1 MELSQWLAVIGG
13 TAGLITAIVAV
24 IRVYVDRR
32 NGIDS
37 HEISSGELELAQ
49 DQQSWE
55 HLVEIVAQLRTDRD
69 YFAAELQKVRETA
82 GDMARRLDENATEL
96 SALRSMVT
104 AKDDKIMLLTSDIVV
119 LLEHINSGKQPPPPP
134 LRGYRGKET
143 HE

>member
-119 LLEHINSGKQPPPPP
+119 LLDHINSGKQPPPPP